1 MTEQEERAMRL
12 SEVLVKRGII
22 SDAQMELAMADRE
35 INDLPL
41 EEVLLARGWI
51 REDVLYDAAP
61 WLRGSGAST
70 KPSGGKTGKTG
81 AHPKPSTSSNQNN
94 QPPAEKPAPAKA
106 DIKAQQAGPAGT
118 NVSPL
123 QSDYNENRRAYKD
136 LLHNIIGK
144 ELAD

>member
-1 MTEQEERAMRL
+1 MRL
-12 SEVLVKRGII
+12 SEVLVKQGII

-51 REDVLYDAAP
+51 REDVLYNAAP
-61 WLRGSGAST
+61 WLRGSGASS

-81 AHPKPSTSSNQNN
+81 AHQKPGASTASNQNT
-94 QPPAEKPAPAKA
+94 QRPADKPSPAKA
-106 DIKAQQAGPAGT
+106 DIKAQPSSPAGT

-136 LLHNIIGK
+136 LLHQITGK

>member
-1 MTEQEERAMRL
+1 MRL

-61 WLRGSGAST
+61 WLKGTAAAKPAAAKPAPTSSSSSGTSAQKPADKPAQKADTKAPPPGPAGSGA
-70 KPSGGKTGKTG
+70 
-81 AHPKPSTSSNQNN
+81 NQ
-94 QPPAEKPAPAKA
+94 
-106 DIKAQQAGPAGT
+106 
-118 NVSPL
+118 SPL
-123 QSDYNENRRAYKD
+123 QSDYNDNLRAYRE
-136 LLHNIIGK
+136 LLNKATGK
-144 ELAD
+144 ELTD

>member
-1 MTEQEERAMRL
+1 MRL
-12 SEVLVKRGII
+12 SEVLVKQGII

-51 REDVLYDAAP
+51 REDVLYNAAP
-61 WLRGSGAST
+61 WLRGSLS

-81 AHPKPSTSSNQNN
+81 AHPKPSASDASTRNTQ
-94 QPPAEKPAPAKA
+94 QPADKPSPAKA
-106 DIKAQQAGPAGT
+106 DTKAPQSSPAGT

-136 LLHNIIGK
+136 LLHQIIGK